1 MQQSALQVVR
11 ELVHR
16 YSGFRFDLRRKS
28 VTLVGMKPYS
38 QDLRERVIAAVR
50 TEQQSLS
57 EIARTFGVSES
68 TVDKWAKRWRD
79 TGRVA
84 ARPFAGGRRRALR
97 DCAAALQ
104 AEVQKQPDV
113 TLAEL
118 WERGRPAEVWERV
131 GPVDGGRVG
140 PSIMCRELQRL
151 DLRRK
156 KSRSTTVNATRRV

>member
-1 MQQSALQVVR
+1 M
-11 ELVHR
+11 
-16 YSGFRFDLRRKS
+16 
-28 VTLVGMKPYS
+28 
-38 QDLRERVIAAVR
+38 IAAVR
-50 TEQQSLS
+50 TQQQSLS

-68 TVDKWAKRWRD
+68 TVDKWAKRRRD
-79 TGRVA
+79 TSRVA

-97 DCAAALQ
+97 DCAAALH

-118 WERGRPAEVWERV
+118 CERVRPADG
-131 GPVDGGRVG
+131 GPVS
-140 PSIMCRELQRL
+140 PSMMCRELQRL

>member
-1 MQQSALQVVR
+1 
-11 ELVHR
+11 
-16 YSGFRFDLRRKS
+16 
-28 VTLVGMKPYS
+28 MKPYS

-50 TEQQSLS
+50 TQQQSLS

-68 TVDKWAKRWRD
+68 TVDKWAKRRRD
-79 TGRVA
+79 TSRVA

-97 DCAAALQ
+97 DCAAALH

-118 WERGRPAEVWERV
+118 CERVRPADG
-131 GPVDGGRVG
+131 GPVS
-140 PSIMCRELQRL
+140 PSMMCRELQRL

-156 KSRSTTVNATRRV
+156 KVAPRQSTRHAACKAAAPDVRATGEGYLAPDAQTAEIPR